1 MDKEK
6 KEFAKRL
13 KQTMQE
19 KNITAYGL
27 AKMSGLSRQLISNYL
42 HGRSFPKSEQ
52 LEKIAAS
59 LNVNIFSLLTDIP
72 INKKILDTMQE
83 TFSKLPNV
91 QNISNYISNYI
102 LDFIKDNVLKNTTL
116 DTMANLPILR
126 FCSCVF

>member
-13 KQTMQE
+13 KQIMQE

-91 QNISNYISNYI
+91 QNISNYV
-102 LDFIKDNVLKNTTL
+102 LDFIKANVAKNIML
-116 DTMANLPILR
+116 DKMVKLPVLR

>member
-13 KQTMQE
+13 KQIMQE

-83 TFSKLPNV
+83 TFLKLPNV
-91 QNISNYISNYI
+91 QNITNYV
-102 LDFIKDNVLKNTTL
+102 LDFIKANVANNTML
-116 DTMANLPILR
+116 DKMVKLPVLR
-126 FCSCVF
+126 FSSCVFW

>member
-13 KQTMQE
+13 KQIMQE

-83 TFSKLPNV
+83 TFLKLPNV
-91 QNISNYISNYI
+91 QNITNYV
-102 LDFIKDNVLKNTTL
+102 LDFIKANVANNTML
-116 DTMANLPILR
+116 DKMVKLPVLR

>member
-13 KQTMQE
+13 KKIMIK

-91 QNISNYISNYI
+91 QNISNYV
-102 LDFIKDNVLKNTTL
+102 LDFIKANVSKNNVF
-116 DTMANLPILR
+116 DEMVKLPVLR
-126 FCSCVF
+126 FCSCLF

>member
-13 KQTMQE
+13 KQIMQE

-91 QNISNYISNYI
+91 QNISNYV
-102 LDFIKDNVLKNTTL
+102 LDFIKANVVKNTML
-116 DTMANLPILR
+116 DKMVKLPVLR

>member
-13 KQTMQE
+13 KQIMQE

-59 LNVNIFSLLTDIP
+59 LNINIFSLLTDIP

-83 TFSKLPNV
+83 TFLKLPNV
-91 QNISNYISNYI
+91 QNITNYV
-102 LDFIKDNVLKNTTL
+102 LDFIKANVANNTML
-116 DTMANLPILR
+116 DKMVKLPVLR

>member
-13 KQTMQE
+13 KQIMQE

-83 TFSKLPNV
+83 TFLKLPNV
-91 QNISNYISNYI
+91 QNISNYV
-102 LDFIKDNVLKNTTL
+102 LDFIKANVAKNTTL
-116 DTMANLPILR
+116 DKMVKLPVLR

>member
-13 KQTMQE
+13 KQIMQE

-91 QNISNYISNYI
+91 QNISNYV
-102 LDFIKDNVLKNTTL
+102 LDFIKANVAKNTIF
-116 DTMANLPILR
+116 DKMVKLPVLR

>member
-13 KQTMQE
+13 KQIMQE

-83 TFSKLPNV
+83 TFLKLPNV
-91 QNISNYISNYI
+91 QNITNYV
-102 LDFIKDNVLKNTTL
+102 LDFIKANVANNTIL
-116 DTMANLPILR
+116 DKMVKLPVLR

>member
-13 KQTMQE
+13 KQIMQE

-83 TFSKLPNV
+83 TFLKLPNV
-91 QNISNYISNYI
+91 QNISNYV
-102 LDFIKDNVLKNTTL
+102 LDFIKANVAKNTML
-116 DTMANLPILR
+116 DKMVKLPVLR

>member
-13 KQTMQE
+13 KQIMQE

-27 AKMSGLSRQLISNYL
+27 AKISGLSRQLISNYL

-83 TFSKLPNV
+83 TFLKLPNV
-91 QNISNYISNYI
+91 QNITNYV
-102 LDFIKDNVLKNTTL
+102 LDFIKANVANNTML
-116 DTMANLPILR
+116 DKMVKLPVLR

>member
-13 KQTMQE
+13 KQIMQE

-83 TFSKLPNV
+83 TFLKLPNV
-91 QNISNYISNYI
+91 QNITNYV
-102 LDFIKDNVLKNTTL
+102 LDFIKANVANNTML
-116 DTMANLPILR
+116 DTMVNLPVLR

>member
-13 KQTMQE
+13 KQIMQE

-91 QNISNYISNYI
+91 QNISNYV
-102 LDFIKDNVLKNTTL
+102 LDFIKANVAKNTIL
-116 DTMANLPILR
+116 DKMVKLPVLR

>member
-13 KQTMQE
+13 KQIMQE

-91 QNISNYISNYI
+91 QNISNYV
-102 LDFIKDNVLKNTTL
+102 LDFIKANVANNTML
-116 DTMANLPILR
+116 DKIVKLPVLR

>member
-13 KQTMQE
+13 KQIMQE

-52 LEKIAAS
+52 LEKIATS

-91 QNISNYISNYI
+91 QNISNYV
-102 LDFIKDNVLKNTTL
+102 LDFIKANVANNTML
-116 DTMANLPILR
+116 DKIVKLPVLR

>member
-13 KQTMQE
+13 KQIMQE

-91 QNISNYISNYI
+91 QNISNYV
-102 LDFIKDNVLKNTTL
+102 LDFIKANVAKNTML
-116 DTMANLPILR
+116 DKMVKLPVLR

>member
-83 TFSKLPNV
+83 TFLKLPNV
-91 QNISNYISNYI
+91 QNITNYV
-102 LDFIKDNVLKNTTL
+102 LDFIKANVANNTML
-116 DTMANLPILR
+116 DKMVKLPVLR